1 MKNEDLSRE
10 FTERLRQLEVN
21 GAERSLA
28 KSITSEQWIQEGGK
42 LLLNLSSNDYLALS
56 GDAETI
62 AAFPAYGAP
71 LGSGSSRLLTG
82 NYPLLNRFEA
92 EIASAYH
99 KESALLFN
107 SGYHANSGII
117 AALGRIDGVR
127 FLVDRMAHA
136 SILDGL
142 TMGRCRF
149 TRFRHNDMAH
159 LSALLDQELNDTSA
173 KAIIVVVES
182 IYSMDGDLAPLRELA
197 ALKQRDSR
205 ILLYV
210 DEAHAVGVRGENG
223 YGLSE
228 ETGTV
233 QDIDF
238 LIGTFGK
245 AILGMGAY
253 ISTDRLVVRYLV
265 NIARSLIFST
275 MLPEAVMA
283 WNRFIF
289 LRLPQFKAQRA
300 VLRQTSEQFRDA
312 LSHRGYSGLGQSHIV
327 PVILGSNE
335 RALRV
340 AEELK
345 ERGYHVQAIRYP
357 TVAKGTERLRL
368 SLTAGMSF
376 EQLEPLI
383 EYLSL

>member
-1 MKNEDLSRE
+1 MKNEALSRE
-10 FTERLRQLEVN
+10 FAERLWQLEVN

-42 LLLNLSSNDYLALS
+42 RLLNLSSNDYLALS

-159 LSALLDQELNDTSA
+159 LSALLDQELSDASA

-182 IYSMDGDLAPLRELA
+182 IYSMDGDLAPLRKLV

-253 ISTDRLVVRYLV
+253 IATDRLVVRYLV
-265 NIARSLIFST
+265 NSARSLIFST

-289 LRLPQFKAQRA
+289 LSLPQFKAQRA
-300 VLRQTSEQFRDA
+300 VLRQTSEHFRDA
-312 LSHRGYSGLGQSHIV
+312 LSHRGYAGLGQSHIV